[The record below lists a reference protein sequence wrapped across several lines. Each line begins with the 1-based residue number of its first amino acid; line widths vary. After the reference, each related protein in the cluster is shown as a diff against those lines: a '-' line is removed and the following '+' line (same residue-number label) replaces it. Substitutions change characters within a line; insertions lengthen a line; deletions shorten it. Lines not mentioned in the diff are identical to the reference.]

1 MLTCEGVKQQTGEM
15 KMECQKD
22 CTSMTKKHFR
32 LQSLFFSFFFFLK
45 DAIEGFFDKV
55 ANSTKKEQN
64 GFPNEIR
71 HRFPSRDPSKA
82 GSLSSLPFSLNRCIV
97 KCWQREPSGSDLLI
111 LPMVR
116 KQRPPS
122 AATTAQRNK
131 MGILRFLTLT
141 NSSRT

>member
-1 MLTCEGVKQQTGEM
+1 MLTCEGVKQTGEM

-32 LQSLFFSFFFFLK
+32 LQSLFFPFFFFLK

-82 GSLSSLPFSLNRCIV
+82 GSLFLLFPLLLKQMHSEVLVKESPVAPTSSFCLWLGNNVRLQLP
-97 KCWQREPSGSDLLI
+97 
-111 LPMVR
+111 
-116 KQRPPS
+116 
-122 AATTAQRNK
+122 
-131 MGILRFLTLT
+131 
-141 NSSRT
+141 